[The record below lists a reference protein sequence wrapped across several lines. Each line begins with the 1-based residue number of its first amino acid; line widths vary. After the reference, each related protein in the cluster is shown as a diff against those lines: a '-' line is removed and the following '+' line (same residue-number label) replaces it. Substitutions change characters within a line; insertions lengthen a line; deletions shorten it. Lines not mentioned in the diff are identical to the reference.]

1 MNIIIGVLLAGLII
15 CFLNADYMHDLF
27 NKQDQIE
34 YPIFGEF
41 NSLYGDDLATICNL
55 LLKFKIDVLPIEQY
69 KRRSSSLPKIEDV
82 DAEPY
87 AAYIYND
94 TTYAETT
101 IAGIVFND
109 SLIKSLSLTK
119 EEQFAS
125 IAHEIGHI
133 LFFYIENQ
141 HDYPNPQG
149 VEIFADKIACKIGL
163 SVPLLST
170 IDKLEHSGWYSD
182 ILSRFGMRKMLL
194 SIF

>member
-1 MNIIIGVLLAGLII
+1 
-15 CFLNADYMHDLF
+15 MHDLF

-55 LLKFKIDVLPIEQY
+55 LLKFKIGILPIEQY

-133 LFFYIENQ
+133 LFFYLENQ
-141 HDYPNPQG
+141 HDYPNPQD

-170 IDKLEHSGWYSD
+170 IDKLENSGWYSD

-194 SIF
+194 SICL